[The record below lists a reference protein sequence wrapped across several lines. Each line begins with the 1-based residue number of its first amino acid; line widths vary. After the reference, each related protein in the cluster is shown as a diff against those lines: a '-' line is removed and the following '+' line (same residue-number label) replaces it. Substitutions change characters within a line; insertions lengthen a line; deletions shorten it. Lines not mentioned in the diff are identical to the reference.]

1 MHEGRGYRTIAYAP
15 QPSGRARTAD
25 RRSRGHGR
33 SSTNDWYELVRRSA
47 PFQNLDRSMFDA
59 VIGMMTGA
67 YNSESFSAFRPPLQY
82 NEEAK
87 LISARPGA
95 QRLAVTSGGT
105 IPDRGMYA
113 VVLPEE
119 GSGPG
124 PRRVGELDEE
134 MVYESAWEMS
144 SLWGLPPGRFR
155 RSHEIG

>member
-1 MHEGRGYRTIAYAP
+1 MG
-15 QPSGRARTAD
+15 D
-25 RRSRGHGR
+25 L
-33 SSTNDWYELVRRSA
+33 STNDWYDRVRRSA
-47 PFQNLDRSMFDA
+47 PFRDLDRSMFDA

-67 YNSESFSAFRPPLQY
+67 YNSEDFSAFRPPLQY
-82 NEEAK
+82 NEEAG

-105 IPDRGMYA
+105 IPDRGMYT

-134 MVYESAWEMS
+134 WYTNPVWETS
-144 SLWGLPPGRFR
+144 SPWGLRLGRSK
-155 RSHEIG
+155 RSHGTG